1 MDNLACSAANAR
13 GSCALGTTDRSAPTS
28 AMLKNAN
35 IVPSTKAT
43 TMISANCAL
52 PAATAAASPP
62 SASARTTSETI
73 MIRLRSRRSAS
84 SPAGRT
90 KSG

>member
-1 MDNLACSAANAR
+1 
-13 GSCALGTTDRSAPTS
+13 
-28 AMLKNAN
+28 MLKNAN
-35 IVPSTKAT
+35 MVPSTKAT
-43 TMISANCAL
+43 AMISANCAL

-90 KSG
+90 KSGYGRMPANATRPAFAGEWVSESVSSG